1 MVRQWLLLN
10 SCKAIRL
17 TNKGETVCFKLD
29 LCPFFVSYLFA
40 RRRADSWKG
49 RERVKQLVLSV
60 ENLSFQ
66 YPGQPNEAV
75 RNVTFHVYKGDWVA
89 LVGHNG
95 SGKSTVAKLL
105 IGLLKPKH
113 GEIRLFDTV
122 LNEATVWQ
130 LRRRMGIVFQNPDN
144 QFVGTT
150 VEDDVAF
157 ALENNGIPRGEMVER
172 VQAAIRQV
180 GMEEF
185 LLKEPHHL
193 SGGQKQRVALAGVL
207 ALQPDLIILDEATSM
222 LDPKGK
228 KEVLEA
234 LIDLRKRQP
243 LTILSITHDLEEA
256 ARADKI
262 IVMNEGE
269 IVANGTPSDVFSL
282 GEKLAQF
289 RLDLPFVLRIQKQL
303 QKQGIPLSVHSA
315 TIEELVN
322 ELWTL
327 YLNK

>member
-1 MVRQWLLLN
+1 M
-10 SCKAIRL
+10 K
-17 TNKGETVCFKLD
+17 E
-29 LCPFFVSYLFA
+29 
-40 RRRADSWKG
+40 
-49 RERVKQLVLSV
+49 LVLSV

-75 RNVTFHVYKGDWVA
+75 RNVTFHVYKGDWIS

-95 SGKSTVAKLL
+95 SGKSTIAKLL

-122 LNEATVWQ
+122 LNETTVWQ

-150 VEDDVAF
+150 VQDDVAF
-157 ALENNGIPRGEMVER
+157 ALENNGIPREEMVER
-172 VQAAIRQV
+172 VQTAIRQV

-207 ALQPDLIILDEATSM
+207 ALQPDLVILDEATSM

-228 KEVLEA
+228 QEVLEA
-234 LIDLRKRQP
+234 LIDLRKKQQI
-243 LTILSITHDLEEA
+243 TILSITHDLEEA
-256 ARADKI
+256 VQADKI

-269 IVANGTPSDVFSL
+269 IVANGAPSDVFSL
-282 GEKLAQF
+282 GEKLAEF
-289 RLDLPFVLRIQKQL
+289 RLDLPFVMKIKKEL
-303 QKQGIPLSVHSA
+303 QQTGIPLSVHSA
-315 TIEELVN
+315 TIEELVD

>member
-1 MVRQWLLLN
+1 M
-10 SCKAIRL
+10 
-17 TNKGETVCFKLD
+17 
-29 LCPFFVSYLFA
+29 
-40 RRRADSWKG
+40 
-49 RERVKQLVLSV
+49 KQLVLSV

-75 RNVTFHVYKGDWVA
+75 RNVTFHVYKGDWVT

-95 SGKSTVAKLL
+95 SGKSTIAKLL

-122 LNEATVWQ
+122 LNESTVWQ

-150 VEDDVAF
+150 VQDDVAF
-157 ALENNGIPRGEMVER
+157 ALENNGIPREEMVER

-180 GMEEF
+180 GMEAF

-207 ALQPDLIILDEATSM
+207 ALRPDLIILDEATSM

-234 LIDLRKRQP
+234 LIDLRKKQQM
-243 LTILSITHDLEEA
+243 TILSITHDLEEA
-256 ARADKI
+256 VQADKI

-269 IVANGTPSDVFSL
+269 IVASGTPSDVFSL

-289 RLDLPFVLRIQKQL
+289 RLDLPFAMKIKKQL
-303 QKQGIPLSVHSA
+303 QQAGISLSVHSA
-315 TIEELVN
+315 TIEELVD